1 MESTVAQTTTTL
13 LTLPIEIRRLILEYA
28 FIAQCAPTYPD
39 KKYSKL
45 DIQVNPVLDHHC
57 KVSKC
62 PLIRPNARHC
72 AWGKEPMTRIL
83 RINHQLLSETTE
95 VLYGGDF
102 VFHFPAT
109 RKPGDVHHWLRV
121 IGDKKSL
128 VKKIGVTYNVRLDQL
143 CLSDDSGRRPGHR
156 AEAFATLK
164 SELVNLKSV
173 EMRIVFLRI
182 LRTPYWPI
190 ESEEGR
196 QRVFDALTDLVGI
209 FRGLATLV
217 IENNM
222 APGMTWKDLVDVCV
236 ERMEEAVK

>member
-28 FIAQCAPTYPD
+28 FIALCAPTYPD

-62 PLIRPNARHC
+62 HLIRPNARHC

-121 IGDKKSL
+121 IGDKSL
-128 VKKIGVTYNVRLDQL
+128 VKKIGVTYN
-143 CLSDDSGRRPGHR
+143 G
-156 AEAFATLK
+156 
-164 SELVNLKSV
+164 
-173 EMRIVFLRI
+173 
-182 LRTPYWPI
+182 
-190 ESEEGR
+190 
-196 QRVFDALTDLVGI
+196 
-209 FRGLATLV
+209 
-217 IENNM
+217 
-222 APGMTWKDLVDVCV
+222 
-236 ERMEEAVK
+236 